1 MIVQIVQELIVSLIV
16 IVAAILAVLSG
27 FGFVLFSAPL
37 LSYIYEPVQTVSLTI
52 ALSTL
57 LLGLLL
63 LITDIR
69 KSMDVKLVIKLV
81 AWSLIGIPIGIL
93 LLPLIDKST
102 HRFVLGFFTIA
113 YVFYRGLGRNLKLPN
128 SKLCVP
134 IAGILGGIL
143 STSTGFSAIPVILVL
158 GCFDLNPYED
168 RATLAGYVFGT
179 GVFSLVAYQLVGIT
193 TVPELETLLFLIP
206 PMLIGLLIG
215 IFFVHRISAK
225 GLNRAFLLYLGVIGL
240 FAILPS
246 LF

>member
-1 MIVQIVQELIVSLIV
+1 MIFQELIASIIV

-37 LSYIYEPVQTVSLTI
+37 LSYIYDPVQTVSLSI

-69 KSMDVKLVIKLV
+69 KAMDVNLVFRLV
-81 AWSLIGIPIGIL
+81 AWSLIGIPIGIF

-102 HRFVLGFFTIA
+102 FRLILGFLTIA
-113 YVFYRGLGRNLKLPN
+113 YVIYRSLGRNLKLPN
-128 SKLCVP
+128 SNLCVP
-134 IAGILGGIL
+134 IAGILGGVF
-143 STSTGFSAIPVILVL
+143 STSTGFSALPVVLVL
-158 GCFDLNPYED
+158 GCFDLNPYEE
-168 RATLAGYVFGT
+168 RSTLAGYVFGT

-193 TVPELETLLFLIP
+193 KIHELEAFLFLIP
-206 PMLIGLLIG
+206 SLLIGLIIG
-215 IFFVHRISAK
+215 IVFVHRISAE
-225 GLNRAFLLYLGVIGL
+225 GLNKAFLLYLGVIGL